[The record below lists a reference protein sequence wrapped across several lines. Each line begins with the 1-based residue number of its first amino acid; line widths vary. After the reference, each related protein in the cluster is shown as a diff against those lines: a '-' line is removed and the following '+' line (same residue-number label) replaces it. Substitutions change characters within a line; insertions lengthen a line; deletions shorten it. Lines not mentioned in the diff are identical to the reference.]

1 MYHLKQRSLCQQAY
15 SHKPNQTTFVDIPEK
30 LNKAIDGSE
39 AANKAADSPTTLRAV
54 STLINEYFFPGG
66 GIWKPMTIKAPSR
79 EQAEEIYKA
88 KREPVTPEEKVE
100 AQTENSS
107 E

>member
-1 MYHLKQRSLCQQAY
+1 M
-15 SHKPNQTTFVDIPEK
+15 DIPGK
-30 LNKAIDGSE
+30 LNKAIDGSD
-39 AANKAADSPTTLRAV
+39 AQNKAADSPTSLRAV
-54 STLINEYFFPGG
+54 SVLINEYFFPGG
-66 GIWKPMTIKAPSR
+66 GIWKPMAIKAPSR

-100 AQTENSS
+100 AEKENSN